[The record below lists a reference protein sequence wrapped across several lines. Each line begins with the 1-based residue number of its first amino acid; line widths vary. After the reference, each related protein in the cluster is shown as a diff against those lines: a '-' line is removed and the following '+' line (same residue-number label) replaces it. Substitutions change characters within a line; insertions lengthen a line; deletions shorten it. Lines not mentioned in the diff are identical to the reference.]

1 MELKAGQ
8 IVTVDWRKDPDEPA
22 QDPQPPEPNKL
33 RPAVVVQ
40 DTELFDPAYP
50 TVLVVP
56 MTGDPALAIPDLT
69 GVLQPRPSNGCKKVS
84 YLLPQN
90 LTCVAKTRITA
101 AATKSQIT
109 PTELQQLRQLVVLS
123 IGGLS

>member
-1 MELKAGQ
+1 VDLRAGQ
-8 IVTVDWRKDPDEPA
+8 IITVDWRKDPNDPG

-40 DTELFDPAYP
+40 DCELFDPAYP

-56 MTGDPALAIPDLT
+56 MTGDRALAMADLT
-69 GVLQPRPSNGCKKVS
+69 VVLQPSSTNGCRKVS

-90 LTCVAKTRITA
+90 LTCVAKTRITD
-101 AATKSQIT
+101 ATDRCVT
-109 PTELQQLRQLVVLS
+109 PAELQQLRQLVVLV
-123 IGGLS
+123 IGGFS

>member
-1 MELKAGQ
+1 VELKAEQ
-8 IVTVDWRKDPDEPA
+8 IVTVDWRKDPDHPA

-40 DTELFDPAYP
+40 DIELFDPAYP

-56 MTGDPALAIPDLT
+56 MTGDPDLAIPDLT
-69 GVLQPRPSNGCKKVS
+69 VVLQPSPSNGYKKVS
-84 YLLPQN
+84 YLLPQS

-101 AATKSQIT
+101 ATNSQIT
-109 PTELQQLRQLVVLS
+109 PAELQQLRQLVVLT

>member
-8 IVTVDWRKDPDEPA
+8 IVTVDWRKDPDDPA
-22 QDPQPPEPNKL
+22 QDPRPPEPNKL

-56 MTGDPALAIPDLT
+56 MTGDPGLAIPDLT
-69 GVLQPRPSNGCKKVS
+69 VVLQPSPSNGCKKVS

-101 AATKSQIT
+101 ATQSEVT
-109 PTELQQLRQLVVLS
+109 PTELQQLRQLVF
-123 IGGLS
+123 

>member
-1 MELKAGQ
+1 VELKAGQ
-8 IVTVDWRKDPDEPA
+8 IVTVDWRKEPDDPA

-56 MTGDPALAIPDLT
+56 MTGDPALACSD
-69 GVLQPRPSNGCKKVS
+69 
-84 YLLPQN
+84 
-90 LTCVAKTRITA
+90 LTCVAKTRIS

-109 PTELQQLRQLVVLS
+109 STELQQLRQLVVLS